1 MRRPAGHRGLRGV
14 AGGQGGRHPR
24 DRRRRPPAVRRHR
37 EGPRRRRGDRD
48 DRVHAR
54 GRRGVAERG
63 HLRQRQ
69 AVQGIPRHGIARRD
83 EQPRQEV
90 VLEGPLLPGRGHERR
105 HDRPR
110 GRRGPG
116 RVPRAAVRSRSPAH
130 RRSDA
135 VDVLRRCAHDPRAA
149 GEGPLRPDHLGLAQG
164 EPPPRHPGDGRGAQL
179 LGSLSAAPGWL
190 WCGPRP
196 ITDNLDLVTS
206 RNVAVFIDAENLF
219 KGYGKL
225 DIPDLSMADILDQL
239 ERAAA
244 REAGAGDIALARAYA
259 DWGALGLEDFRRD
272 VERAGVQTMQVF
284 SVSKAEKN
292 AADIVLV
299 VDCLRAAADLEQL
312 EVFIIVSADGD
323 FVPLVRRLHE
333 LDKYVIGATLSDHP
347 VNNVLEQE
355 VDQYVPLKVKPTPPA
370 AALQPIFSGDPSAKL
385 PTGRPVRSDRPRSER
400 PARRAEQAK
409 SEPAVTESAVTE
421 PVKGERAPRRAVKHE
436 QPRGGAKISW
446 HEMAKEIEVIHEG
459 PATSPEDYKAIIK
472 QILSDPKVR
481 SFCDQLANQGGTLPI
496 LAMAI
501 KAAAPRISPS
511 DAKVSSMSRAL
522 RFALADTQYALA
534 RESDDTQPVLVR
546 RANNPAGMLTDLSL
560 DDIQRGVQ

>member
-1 MRRPAGHRGLRGV
+1 M
-14 AGGQGGRHPR
+14 
-24 DRRRRPPAVRRHR
+24 
-37 EGPRRRRGDRD
+37 
-48 DRVHAR
+48 
-54 GRRGVAERG
+54 
-63 HLRQRQ
+63 
-69 AVQGIPRHGIARRD
+69 
-83 EQPRQEV
+83 
-90 VLEGPLLPGRGHERR
+90 
-105 HDRPR
+105 
-110 GRRGPG
+110 
-116 RVPRAAVRSRSPAH
+116 
-130 RRSDA
+130 
-135 VDVLRRCAHDPRAA
+135 
-149 GEGPLRPDHLGLAQG
+149 
-164 EPPPRHPGDGRGAQL
+164 
-179 LGSLSAAPGWL
+179 
-190 WCGPRP
+190 
-196 ITDNLDLVTS
+196 TN

-370 AALQPIFSGDPSAKL
+370 AALQPIFSSDPSAKL
-385 PTGRPVRSDRPRSER
+385 PASKPGRSERTRSER
-400 PARRAEQAK
+400 PARRAEHTRHAPVTH
-409 SEPAVTESAVTE
+409 SADPEPVVAEPTRGEPAKAEKST
-421 PVKGERAPRRAVKHE
+421 RRAVKHE
-436 QPRGGAKISW
+436 QPKGGAKISW
-446 HEMAKEIEVIHEG
+446 HEMAKEIEVVHEG

-472 QILSDPKVR
+472 QVLSDPKVR

-534 RESDDTQPVLVR
+534 RESDDVQPVLVR
-546 RANNPAGMLTDLSL
+546 RANNPAGIMTDLSL